1 VTRHELETEILRLEP
16 RERARLTHL
25 LVTSLD
31 ELTPEQVQEIWLDEA
46 ERRDHELETG
56 DMRAVG
62 GPDVFARLRRDRG

>member
-1 VTRHELETEILRLEP
+1 MTRHELETEILRLEP
-16 RERARLTHL
+16 RERAQLTHL

-56 DMRAVG
+56 DVHAVR
-62 GPDVFARLRRDRG
+62 GPEVFARLRRDRG